1 MMTSALPL
9 QRSPTYTPGHPAAAV
24 DSPAPSRSKIK
35 KPLSPSTPPTVHSFP
50 RIIGTAGVAGLRTR
64 SPDLPLMSI
73 SQTHGMKPEV
83 LIFDGPGICPV
94 SRDNLVNSLN
104 AALAFNYWVGTIDH
118 QGLRTEPWA
127 IQCALLVFP
136 HCTHTQPYDELND
149 DRPTISRI
157 RQFVEDGGSFLGIC
171 GGAYFASKS
180 AEWDRHQWGSPDL
193 AFWPWLSRGP
203 YLHEGVQ
210 THEFTLPAMIDR
222 NQVGGANNRAP
233 YCDLHWDS
241 GGEFICERGGGN
253 IPFAILG
260 CYSSNRYAGV
270 RCTVGTGTA
279 VLWHARLECSF
290 QNREVEDGFKLTYAN
305 RVYDIEVCFEECLG
319 LGGGAHENAAET

>member
-1 MMTSALPL
+1 MRLATCTIHHTTSSHSNPPLTPMT
-9 QRSPTYTPGHPAAAV
+9 Q
-24 DSPAPSRSKIK
+24 
-35 KPLSPSTPPTVHSFP
+35 KPL
-50 RIIGTAGVAGLRTR
+50 
-64 SPDLPLMSI
+64 
-73 SQTHGMKPEV
+73 KCEV
-83 LIFDGPGICPV
+83 LIFDGLGICPV

-104 AALAFNYWVGTIDH
+104 ATLAFNYWVGTIDH

-127 IQCALLVFP
+127 GSCALLVFP
-136 HCTHTQPYDELND
+136 HCTHTQPYDQLND
-149 DRPTISRI
+149 DLPTITRI

-180 AEWDRHQWGSPDL
+180 AEWDGRPWGSPDL

-203 YLHEGVQ
+203 YLHEGAQ

-222 NQVGGANNRAP
+222 NQVGGANSRAP
-233 YCDLHWDS
+233 YCDLHWES

-253 IPFAILG
+253 IPFTIMG

-290 QNREVEDGFKLTYAN
+290 QNREVEDGFKSTYTN

-319 LGGGAHENAAET
+319 LGGRS